1 MNFAYQFRYGGS
13 VWNDYDHA
21 SYRDH
26 VYAYPSIDGVIDT
39 IQWEGFREGVDDTRY
54 VASLI
59 KKEGSATSAKSLI
72 SSSLSKGDSA
82 GTIRNKVIGQ
92 ILGSY
97 TPGQVPTPTPS
108 PTPLPTPTPT
118 PTPIPAHSLPAAQF
132 TASATKGVT
141 PLTVQFTD
149 TSVSTG
155 TTTYEWDINNDGV
168 VDSTVKNPSL
178 TYTIAGTKTVKLTV
192 KNASGSDSEVKTGY
206 ITVSLPATKNPP
218 KAKFTASGTKGV
230 KPMIV
235 QFTDQSESTGTTTY
249 EWDVNNDGVVES
261 TVKNPSITYTIP
273 GTKTVK
279 LTVKNASGSDS
290 EIKTNYITVSSPT
303 GTTSPAITV
312 TSPNGGETWK
322 RGTTQTVTWNYAGVP
337 APP

>member
-1 MNFAYQFRYGGS
+1 M
-13 VWNDYDHA
+13 
-21 SYRDH
+21 
-26 VYAYPSIDGVIDT
+26 
-39 IQWEGFREGVDDTRY
+39 
-54 VASLI
+54 
-59 KKEGSATSAKSLI
+59 
-72 SSSLSKGDSA
+72 
-82 GTIRNKVIGQ
+82 
-92 ILGSY
+92 
-97 TPGQVPTPTPS
+97 
-108 PTPLPTPTPT
+108 
-118 PTPIPAHSLPAAQF
+118 
-132 TASATKGVT
+132 
-141 PLTVQFTD
+141 QFTD

-192 KNASGSDSEVKTGY
+192 KNASGSDTEVKTGY
-206 ITVSLPATKNPP
+206 ITVSLPATKNP

-290 EIKTNYITVSSPT
+290 EVKTNYITVSSPT

-322 RGTTQTVTWNYAGVP
+322 RGTTQTVTWNYAGSAGSTVKLVLLKGSTVIGTIKDSVSIGSGGKGSYSWP
-337 APP
+337 IALSGTGGTGTGYKVSIQSTSQPTVKDTSNNYFTLSPGTTTVSGSVVIGGDPVVTVRSGN